1 MQFFL
6 RKIVLNSNHR
16 TNFQTN
22 ILQICLA
29 ESDQFKFDFLRSE
42 NFKMNID
49 RFDRR
54 LVKKFSELDR
64 MKFSGIEAQ
73 IGEGKGYL

>member
-1 MQFFL
+1 M
-6 RKIVLNSNHR
+6 LNSNYD
-16 TNFQTN
+16 TNFQKN

-29 ESDQFKFDFLRSE
+29 ESDQIKFDFLRSE

-54 LVKKFSELDR
+54 LVQKFSELD
-64 MKFSGIEAQ
+64 
-73 IGEGKGYL
+73 